1 MNTNTFFSSWFI
13 AAVVSGA
20 IGATIGYMAT
30 SPGEGFAAA
39 QESAVVVPAEAVA
52 ETTSVEPQVPD
63 AVTGEAPVEAVVT
76 EEVSAE
82 TAPTQ

>member
-1 MNTNTFFSSWFI
+1 MINYNWLAI
-13 AAVVSGA
+13 GIAIVAVAAVSVAYTFDSEDA
-20 IGATIGYMAT
+20 IT
-30 SPGEGFAAA
+30 